1 MKKYIALLILLT
13 LSLGLC
19 ACGGGT
25 EDIELPTRPQQS
37 LPNDA
42 IQIATTEQSDESQD
56 LTGETYPWETEF
68 NEEDYV
74 KFEFTAPDGEKIT
87 TWREGTILGR
97 EARQIYEWTDGTIED
112 SYYYPSGNKSH
123 SYKWGADGSYS
134 EMYFLDDGYTDLAK
148 HTTYSG
154 TVIHEKTISAD
165 GAEFEMNCDEN
176 GVVSFTAT
184 KEADGTYSEY
194 SYFPNGNPSKN
205 ICDNPNTG
213 EHSEYEYYENGNT
226 RRTFYSNTSTGEH
239 SEYEYYEN
247 GNARKVISDNS
258 NTGEYSEY
266 EYYENGNARKVIS
279 DNPNTGEYYENEFF
293 ENGNVKYSVHKDS
306 TDYYTEQE
314 YFDNG
319 SLKYTKIQSPEY
331 TMEERYNEEGFRT
344 YFYSKDANYE
354 IELIADETGKLIK
367 FTENGKVYEN
377 EAIPGHIAGSYNFR
391 E

>member
-37 LPNDA
+37 LPTEVTEN
-42 IQIATTEQSDESQD
+42 ATTDQSAESQD
-56 LTGETYPWETEF
+56 PIGETYPWETEF
-68 NEEDYV
+68 NEENYV

-134 EMYFLDDGYTDLAK
+134 EMYFQDDGYTDLAK

-213 EHSEYEYYENGNT
+213 E
-226 RRTFYSNTSTGEH
+226 
-239 SEYEYYEN
+239 
-247 GNARKVISDNS
+247 
-258 NTGEYSEY
+258 YSEY

-293 ENGNVKYSVHKDS
+293 ENGNVKHSVHKDS